1 MIKEEKSRSEKSER
15 LFFMIIYLS
24 GERVLWIE
32 WRRMISVWG
41 VRVVIDVVRGVERVL
56 WIEWRRMISV
66 WDAWVGM
73 DVVRGVE

>member
-1 MIKEEKSRSEKSER
+1 
-15 LFFMIIYLS
+15 
-24 GERVLWIE
+24 
-32 WRRMISVWG
+32 MISVWD